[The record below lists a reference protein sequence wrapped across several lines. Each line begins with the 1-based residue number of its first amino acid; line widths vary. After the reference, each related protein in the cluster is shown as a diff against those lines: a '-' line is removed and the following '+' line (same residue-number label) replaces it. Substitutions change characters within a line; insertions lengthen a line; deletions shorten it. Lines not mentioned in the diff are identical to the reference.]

1 MGQKVMVILSRIIPS
16 QNIQTIVN
24 NIALKLQTNR
34 LLDLNKFRP
43 KRQKVLQFQV
53 FGLKKS
59 KPKAFHS
66 LCDNLQLWVKKL
78 WQSCPE

>member
-1 MGQKVMVILSRIIPS
+1 MGQKVMAILSRTIPS

-24 NIALKLQTNR
+24 NIALKIQTIR

-59 KPKAFHS
+59 RPKAFHS
-66 LCDNLQLWVKKL
+66 
-78 WQSCPE
+78 PFMR